1 MKSTKLSVVFPIFL
15 ILISFILATYFY
27 FKIPIDII
35 ATHWGADGQVNGYS
49 SKFFGLFFMPILS
62 VFMLIL
68 FLVLPKIDP
77 YKKNFSEFKNYF
89 QNFIN
94 IIFVFLFYLYCLTL
108 LWNLNYQFNM
118 IQFLSPAFTLLF
130 YYAGVLMSHAK
141 RNWFVG
147 IRTPWTMSSQKVWD
161 KTHSLGGKLFKLV
174 SLVILLSLPFPQFAL
189 FLILIPILFV
199 TAFIFVY
206 SYLEY
211 RKLK

>member
-1 MKSTKLSVVFPIFL
+1 MKSKKVSAILPVVL
-15 ILISFILATYFY
+15 ILVSFVLAFYFY
-27 FKIPIDII
+27 SKITGNLI
-35 ATHWGADGQVNGYS
+35 ATHWGANGQANGYS

-62 VFMLIL
+62 IIMLIM

-94 IIFVFLFYLYCLTL
+94 IVFVFLFYLYCLTL
-108 LWNLNYQFNM
+108 FWNLNFRFNM

-141 RNWFVG
+141 RNWFIG
-147 IRTPWTMSSQKVWD
+147 IRTPWTMSSPKVWH
-161 KTHSLGGKLFKLV
+161 KTHLLGSKLFKLF
-174 SLVILLSLPFPQFAL
+174 SLFILLSLPFPQFAL
-189 FLILIPILFV
+189 FFILVPILLITF
-199 TAFIFVY
+199 FIFVY
-206 SYLEY
+206 SYFEY

>member
-1 MKSTKLSVVFPIFL
+1 MKSKKISAVFPIIL
-15 ILISFILATYFY
+15 ILISFILAFCFY
-27 FKIPIDII
+27 SKIPGNLV
-35 ATHWGADGQVNGYS
+35 ATHWGADGQANGYS

-62 VFMLIL
+62 AIMLVM
-68 FLVLPKIDP
+68 FLILPKIDP

-108 LWNLNYQFNM
+108 LWNLNYRFNM
-118 IQFLSPAFTLLF
+118 IMFLSPAFALLF
-130 YYAGVLMSHAK
+130 YYAGVLTAHAK

-147 IRTPWTMSSQKVWD
+147 IRTPWTMSSPKVWD
-161 KTHSLGGKLFKLV
+161 KTHRLGGKLFKIV
-174 SLVILLSLPFPQFAL
+174 SFISLLSLPFPQFAL
-189 FLILIPILFV
+189 FFIIVPVLIITF
-199 TAFIFVY
+199 FIFVY